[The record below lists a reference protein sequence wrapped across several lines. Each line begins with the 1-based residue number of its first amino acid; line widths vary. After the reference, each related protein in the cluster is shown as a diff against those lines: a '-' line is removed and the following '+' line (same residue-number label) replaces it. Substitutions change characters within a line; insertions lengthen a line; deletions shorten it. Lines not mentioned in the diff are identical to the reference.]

1 MDPGVS
7 RKCRLTQ
14 MTDLS
19 LFELRPLASAER
31 GSQKKASAC
40 RLERLLVRA
49 AVAEFLTVA
58 SVGFLTSVIYFKAVL
73 TVWPPAEQY
82 VGAALILAALVLL
95 IALGFRQHVAI
106 QSQSRD
112 RYLRSA
118 LGAVLLAF
126 SLFLSFMFL
135 FKIGNWYSRGT
146 FILQFFGV
154 STGLLIT
161 RGATLAYI
169 RRAIQSGAVE
179 ARRAVLV
186 GDPAACADIVT
197 QLTNCGIRLVGVLS
211 IRLGL
216 GAAGRSIESVAKHPA
231 EFVERCRGLKPDDI
245 IFLATSTDLPRI
257 ARIIDTLSEVPVAV
271 HIIPKGIDALWTAAE
286 IANIGAT
293 VTIRVLRPPLSEFD
307 RLSKR
312 SFDICAAGLGLIVLS
327 PLLLILSLAI
337 KLDSRG
343 PVLFRQNRHGY
354 NNEVIPVI
362 KFRTMTVL
370 EDGETAATF
379 RQAKTNDIR
388 LTRLGRILRK
398 TNLDELTQLF
408 NVLSGEMSIVGPR
421 PHPLAL
427 NAIFRERIA
436 LFSRRHNVKP
446 GLTGWAQVHGWRGET
461 DTVEKM
467 GQRIQHDLYYIE
479 HWSFMMDIKIIL
491 MTLFSRSAYLNAS

>member
-1 MDPGVS
+1 
-7 RKCRLTQ
+7 

-31 GSQKKASAC
+31 GSQEAASAC

-49 AVAEFLTVA
+49 ALAEFLTVA
-58 SVGFLTSVIYFKAVL
+58 GVGFLTSVIYFKAVL
-73 TVWPPAEQY
+73 TVWPPAQQY
-82 VGAALILAALVLL
+82 VAAALILAALVLL
-95 IALGFRQHVAI
+95 IALGFKQHVAI
-106 QSQSRD
+106 QSQSHD

-169 RRAIQSGAVE
+169 RRGIQSGAVE
-179 ARRAVLV
+179 ARKAVLV
-186 GDPAACADIVT
+186 GDPAACADIVK

-211 IRLGL
+211 IRGPV
-216 GAAGRSIESVAKHPA
+216 AAGRSIESVAKHPE
-231 EFVERCRGLKPDDI
+231 EFVEQCRGLKPDDI
-245 IFLATSTDLPRI
+245 IFLARSTDLPRI

-271 HIIPKGIDALWTAAE
+271 HIIPKGINALWTAAQ
-286 IANIGAT
+286 IANVGTT

-307 RLSKR
+307 RLAKR
-312 SFDICAAGLGLIVLS
+312 SFDVCAAGLGLIVLS
-327 PLLLILSLAI
+327 PLLLVISLAI
-337 KLDSRG
+337 KLDSPG

-370 EDGETAATF
+370 EDGETIATF
-379 RQAKTNDIR
+379 RQAKADDSR

-479 HWSFMMDIKIIL
+479 HWSFMTDIKIIL